1 MARSR
6 NRELVMNT
14 GLFALSSFGSK
25 IISFL
30 LLPLYTAVLST
41 GDYGT
46 VDLMNSTVSLL
57 VPLLTLNVQDAVLR
71 FGLGKDAEPEEILAV
86 GLRMSAGGSCL
97 LLAVV
102 ALLLGIGVVPF
113 DYVYCVFLVVMF
125 ALTALSNV
133 LTMFVKSQE
142 HVRSLVVSGIGHTLI
157 MSVSA
162 VLLLVVVKVGVLGY
176 MFSMALGSL
185 FSVCYL
191 FYKGKAWRS
200 LNAKVRG
207 GLMGSMIA
215 LSAPLVANSLA
226 WWVNDV
232 SDRYVVTFI
241 CGAAA
246 NGIYAV
252 AYKIPSILSTL
263 QTIFYNAWAISA
275 VKEFDPEDGDG
286 FLGKMYGLYSGSM
299 AIACS
304 AIILLDVPLASL
316 LYSSDFFAAWQ
327 YVPLLLVG
335 AYLNGLAL
343 FQGCLFTAAR
353 NTRAVSWTTIAG
365 AFASIGSCVLLCFAI
380 GPLGAAIA
388 TVIGYVIT
396 WGSRTVVMT
405 QRVARLKVSWRSE
418 VLTLVVLLLQAVVA
432 LRWGLQWAEIP
443 LLVAVVF
450 LRRKQLG
457 GMFGLLQSRL
467 CKR

>member
-6 NRELVMNT
+6 SRELAMNT

-25 IISFL
+25 IVSFL

-41 GDYGT
+41 GGYGT
-46 VDLMNSTVSLL
+46 VDLMTSTVSLF
-57 VPLLTLNVQDAVLR
+57 VPLLTLNIQDAVLR
-71 FGLGKDAEPEEILAV
+71 FGLGRDAEPEEILSV
-86 GLRMSAGGSCL
+86 GLRIVAGGACVL
-97 LLAVV
+97 CAGV
-102 ALLLGIGVVPF
+102 ALLMVAGRMPF
-113 DYVYCVFLVVMF
+113 GGVYCAFLVVMF
-125 ALTALSNV
+125 VLNALANV
-133 LTMFVKSQE
+133 LTMYMKSQD
-142 HVRSLVVSGIGHTLI
+142 HVRSLVISGVGNTLV
-157 MSVSA
+157 MSATA
-162 VLLLVVVKVGVLGY
+162 VLLLVVVKADVIGY
-176 MFSMALGSL
+176 MASMILGSL
-185 FSVCYL
+185 FSVVYL
-191 FYKGKAWRS
+191 IVAGRAWKV
-200 LNAKVRG
+200 LGAKVRP

-263 QTIFYNAWAISA
+263 QGIFYNAWAISA
-275 VKEFDPEDGDG
+275 AKEFDPEDKDG
-286 FLGKMYGLYSGSM
+286 FLGRMYELYSGSM

-304 AIILLDVPLASL
+304 MIILMDVPLAML

-343 FQGCLFTAAR
+343 FEGCLFTAAR
-353 NTRAVSWTTIAG
+353 NTKAVSWTTIVG
-365 AFASIGSCVLLCFAI
+365 ACTSIVSCIVLCLTI
-380 GPLGAAIA
+380 GPLGAAVA
-388 TVIGYVIT
+388 TLLGYVVT
-396 WGSRTVVMT
+396 WAARTWTMAGKIVRM
-405 QRVARLKVSWRSE
+405 KVSWRTE
-418 VLTLVVLLLQAVVA
+418 VATLAALVLQAIVA
-432 LRWGLQWAEIP
+432 LQWGLQLAQVPP
-443 LLVAVVF
+443 LIAIVV

-457 GMFGLLQSRL
+457 GMLGLVKAKLQ
-467 CKR
+467 K